1 MVKVYVELVWDIHF
15 PGKITGGER
24 KGRKKRRE
32 GKIFSV
38 DTKWTKHNEAKK
50 KNVNNNVEKIDRGHS
65 TGPERKPQLTLAPP
79 VYLFLLEKLEVYPS

>member
-50 KNVNNNVEKIDRGHS
+50 ML
-65 TGPERKPQLTLAPP
+65 TTTWRK
-79 VYLFLLEKLEVYPS
+79 